1 MFNTLC
7 EECQERQATVFVTKI
22 VNHKTSK
29 QQLCENCARKRASG
43 EGWIQHLTGVLGGP
57 LALEEALN
65 RTLDNG
71 PLDDIVM
78 SLFQDDAPSELPV
91 SESERTSERSDIPSL
106 LDAPLGFSEAEF
118 GDDDGF
124 FDDIEAVAAA
134 MENEPPLLAL
144 GHDGDDGHQS
154 KTGRAIPEV
163 RCPKCGTTWDRLR
176 QDGRAGCWRCY
187 SFFTEQLSEV
197 MARVQKSAEHVG
209 KTPRAA
215 TKRHRRL
222 EHLRARRD
230 HRLALLNKRLKQAVD
245 ASRYEDAAKLR
256 DKIKIVT
263 STIVSDEA

>member
-1 MFNTLC
+1 MFNVLC

-29 QQLCENCARKRASG
+29 QQLCETCARKRASG
-43 EGWIQHLTGVLGGP
+43 EGWMQHLTGVLGGP

-65 RTLDNG
+65 RTLDDG

-78 SLFQDDAPSELPV
+78 SLLDDEPAGGPQVPA
-91 SESERTSERSDIPSL
+91 SERTDVPTILESPFG
-106 LDAPLGFSEAEF
+106 LDTGEF
-118 GDDDGF
+118 DDDLF
-124 FDDIEAVAAA
+124 HDDMEEAAA
-134 MENEPPLLAL
+134 DFESEVPPLIAAAFAEGGA
-144 GHDGDDGHQS
+144 GHES
-154 KTGRAIPEV
+154 KTDRIVPEGR
-163 RCPKCGTTWDRLR
+163 CQKCGTTWDRLR

-187 SFFTEQLSEV
+187 SFFTSQLTEV

-209 KTPRAA
+209 KAPRAA

-230 HRLALLNKRLKQAVD
+230 HRLSLLDKRLKQAVA

-256 DKIKIVT
+256 DKIKLVT